1 MRLSIQRLRW
11 VLIAGALLL
20 VGVLAVYIGYG
31 HYRALKAYRQ
41 ILARSGVTLTHDSN
55 GVTYSQSVQGRK
67 VFTVR
72 AKTESSLGNGKWALH
87 DAEMLVY
94 NRNGDHPDHI
104 YGSEIEYDENEG
116 IARAKGEVFMDL
128 QPPQGLTNGG
138 RAAAQ
143 PGVAR
148 RGNANNS
155 KPAKVKP
162 ESAQVIHVRTSGLV
176 YVRKLGV
183 AATDQQV
190 EFSYGD
196 MQCTALG
203 AEFNSGQSTLR
214 LLANVHMDGLAHGQ
228 PLHVIATRADM
239 DRDTNIANLTHPVV
253 TSDGRSARSDV
264 AVLNLR
270 KDGSIERVQGIDH
283 VVLTSATRQITANRL
298 DATLNPQ
305 SIPQSARLSGD
316 VVLVDT
322 DPVRP
327 MHGSANVADA
337 AFNAQGSPTN
347 VVATGAAKLSMVDHR
362 ANPRGLARSMDG
374 AKIVALFAPGQRKSS
389 SRITEIHA
397 TGSAH
402 AGGESIATPAKSA
415 IVDRITAFPLKNVQV
430 WADDLRILFTST
442 SDGKA
447 QPQKLYGT
455 GHTLLQQDAPL
466 GEQETSSG
474 DTLEMAF
481 GSAAI
486 PTATTTPDKDA
497 INITSAVQTGHVTI
511 HDRAAGKV
519 GATEPGSI
527 STGTSDRAAYDGAT
541 EKLTLTGN
549 AHLYGDNASLLAP
562 TVSLDQRTQ
571 DAEASGGVQATFQNA
586 TSTSAVGSTAASSAG
601 AKPTPVTHVLSASA
615 HFEHATQLAS
625 FYGTDTQPARM
636 WQDASQVQA
645 ATLLFDGIRRTFSAR
660 PAKPGNLIHA
670 IFASTPTPPKH
681 GASPQAASIIR
692 VASPKMDYNDLQ
704 REAAFS
710 GGVTIDGSMGEV
722 RGQHAVVLLVATTR
736 PSPADKQPAPVLQ
749 AQPSPL
755 NGSIDRVI
763 VYGSVQMEQPG
774 RHGTGE
780 QLLYTAATG
789 SYILTGTPT
798 VPPHIVDAQQGN
810 VTGATLLFTDAG
822 STIVVAANPGA
833 PKGKG
838 DRVRTET
845 HVSPAKE
852 ERQ

>member
-11 VLIAGALLL
+11 VLLAGALLL
-20 VGVLAVYIGYG
+20 IVVLATYISYG
-31 HYRALKAYRQ
+31 RYRALKSYRQ

-67 VFTVR
+67 IFTIR

-87 DAEMLVY
+87 DAEMLLY
-94 NRNGDHPDHI
+94 SRSGDHPDHI
-104 YGSEIEYDENEG
+104 YGSEMEYDENEG

-138 RAAAQ
+138 RTTATGSSRAEN
-143 PGVAR
+143 PV
-148 RGNANNS
+148 
-155 KPAKVKP
+155 PAKVKSA
-162 ESAQVIHVRTSGLV
+162 SAQVIHVRTSGLV
-176 YVRKLGV
+176 YLRKLGI
-183 AATDQQV
+183 ASTSQQV
-190 EFSYGD
+190 EFSYGG

-203 AEFNSGQSTLR
+203 AAFNSDESTLR
-214 LLANVHMDGLAHGQ
+214 LLADVHMDGLAHGQ
-228 PLHVIATRADM
+228 PLHVTATRADM
-239 DRDTNIANLTHPVV
+239 DRDTNIAHLAHPVV
-253 TSDGRSARSDV
+253 TSDGRSVRSDV
-264 AVLNLR
+264 AVIDLR
-270 KDGSIERVQGIDH
+270 KDGSIERVQGTDH
-283 VVLTSATRQITANRL
+283 VVLNSATQQITANRL
-298 DATLNPQ
+298 DATLNLQ
-305 SIPQSARLSGD
+305 SIPQAAELSGD

-322 DPVRP
+322 DPVKP
-327 MHGSANVADA
+327 MHGSASVVDA
-337 AFNAQGSPTN
+337 AFNAQGAPTS
-347 VVATGAAKLSMVDHR
+347 VVATGAVQLSMVDHR
-362 ANPRGLARSMDG
+362 ANPRGLKRFMDG
-374 AKIVALFAPGQRKSS
+374 AKIVALFVPGVRKSS
-389 SRITEIHA
+389 SQIKEIHA
-397 TGSAH
+397 MGSAH
-402 AGGESIATPAKSA
+402 AGGESIATPAKSV
-415 IVDRITAFPLKNVQV
+415 IVDRITALPLKNVQV

-442 SDGKA
+442 SSGKT

-466 GEQETSSG
+466 GEQESSSG
-474 DTLEMAF
+474 DTLELAF

-497 INITSAVQTGHVTI
+497 FNITSAVQTGHVTI

-519 GATEPGSI
+519 GSTEPGSI

-549 AHLYGDNASLLAP
+549 AHLYGDNASLLAH

-571 DAEASGGVQATFQNA
+571 DADAKGGVQATFQNA
-586 TSTSAVGSTAASSAG
+586 ASTSALGSTAASSAG

-625 FYGTDTQPARM
+625 FYGTDAQPARM

-670 IFASTPTPPKH
+670 IFTLTPTPPKH
-681 GASPQAASIIR
+681 DRSPQGASIIR

-722 RGQHAVVLLVATTR
+722 RGQHAVVFLVATTR
-736 PSPADKQPAPVLQ
+736 PSPVDKQPAPVLQ

-755 NGSIDRVI
+755 NGSIDRVV
-763 VYGSVQMEQPG
+763 VYGSVEMEQPG
-774 RHGTGE
+774 RYGTGE

-798 VPPHIVDAQQGN
+798 APPHVVDAKQGN

-822 STIVVAANPGA
+822 STIVVAGDSSA

-838 DRVRTET
+838 GRVRTET